1 MANLKKA
8 GTNLLR
14 NPYLNFYKF
23 KNPKFQTYIY
33 RIFGIMENGG
43 QMNKDEL
50 LNRTLEELGKRYP
63 QGLYEF
69 LFKHRPD
76 LYRQLVGLEDKID
89 QTYLNANASIYQF
102 KAVLREYWT
111 FHMIAIKEFKQVGQL
126 EMNVLINARQEME
139 EERIRA

>member
-1 MANLKKA
+1 
-8 GTNLLR
+8 
-14 NPYLNFYKF
+14 
-23 KNPKFQTYIY
+23 
-33 RIFGIMENGG
+33 
-43 QMNKDEL
+43 MNKDEL

-89 QTYLNANASIYQF
+89 QTYLNASIDQL
-102 KAVLREYWT
+102 KAVLREYWV
-111 FHMIAIKEFKQVGQL
+111 FHMRAIREFRQVGQL
-126 EMNVLINARQEME
+126 GLNLPQAREEMT